1 MCISVWLKVEME
13 SDIKCGFVCFLREL
27 FLEVNY
33 FKRERILFFCPCLC
47 LVSYILFIVGFK
59 TRKKVSCGKLIE
71 KNTCG

>member
-1 MCISVWLKVEME
+1 MCISVWLKVMME

-27 FLEVNY
+27 FLEVNS
-33 FKRERILFFCPCLC
+33 FKGGRILFFCPCLC
-47 LVSYILFIVGFK
+47 LVSYILYTVGFK